1 MYKKKIIFIYP
12 SLYTFIQTD
21 IKLLSEDFELITV
34 NQNWS
39 IKFLLPINIIYQ
51 FFFLLINMYKVETII
66 VSFAGYCSFLPSL
79 LGKIFNKK
87 VAVIVH
93 GTDCVSFPEIE
104 YGNLRNPLLSF
115 VTKKSLQWAS
125 IIFPV
130 SESLV
135 YTENNYYSS
144 KTLKFGYNYHL
155 SNIKT
160 PYRVIHNGLNIL
172 NWVRDNEIIR
182 NETSFV
188 TVLGKEKIKI
198 KGVDL
203 IIEVASRF
211 PNSIFYLAGIENIKD
226 YDVPENIICK
236 GILKPE
242 ELKTLYNQS
251 QFYLQLSNT
260 EGFGV
265 ALCEAML
272 CECIPLVSD
281 VNFLPTIVG
290 NSGFVLIKRNSEM
303 LFNLINVALNSDLSN
318 LEQKARK
325 RIIDNFSVENRQ
337 RLLFNELISEV
348 Q

>member
-1 MYKKKIIFIYP
+1 M
-12 SLYTFIQTD
+12 
-21 IKLLSEDFELITV
+21 
-34 NQNWS
+34 
-39 IKFLLPINIIYQ
+39 
-51 FFFLLINMYKVETII
+51 
-66 VSFAGYCSFLPSL
+66 
-79 LGKIFNKK
+79 
-87 VAVIVH
+87 H

-104 YGNLRNPLLSF
+104 YGNLRNPILSY
-115 VTKKSLQWAS
+115 VTKKSLHWAS
-125 IIFPV
+125 IILPV

-160 PYRVIHNGLNIL
+160 PYKVIHNGLNIL
-172 NWVRDNEIIR
+172 DWVRDNEIIR
-182 NETSFV
+182 NKTSFV
-188 TVLGKEKIKI
+188 TVLGEGKIKI

-211 PNSIFYLAGIENIKD
+211 PNSIFYLAGIENVKG
-226 YDVPENIICK
+226 YDMPKNIICK
-236 GILKPE
+236 GRLTAE
-242 ELKTLYNQS
+242 ELKVLFNQS

-281 VNFLPTIVG
+281 VNFLPNIIG
-290 NSGFVLIKRNSEM
+290 DSGFVLNKRNSDM
-303 LFNLINVALNSDLSN
+303 LVDLINVALNSDIIH

-325 RIIDNFSVENRQ
+325 RIKDNFSVNKRKKM
-337 RLLFNELISEV
+337 LLSVLSN
-348 Q
+348 

>member
-1 MYKKKIIFIYP
+1 MSKKNLIFIYP
-12 SLYTFIQTD
+12 KLYTFIQTE
-21 IKLLSEDFELITV
+21 IKLLSDEFDLISIT
-34 NQNWS
+34 QNWERK
-39 IKFLLPINIIYQ
+39 ILLPFNLIRQVIFLVINIRKVDTILISFGGYWS
-51 FFFLLINMYKVETII
+51 FFPALF
-66 VSFAGYCSFLPSL
+66 SDL
-79 LGKIFNKK
+79 LGKK
-87 VAVIVH
+87 VAIVMH

-104 YGNLRNPLLSF
+104 YGNLRNPILSF

-125 IIFPV
+125 IILPV

-160 PYRVIHNGLNIL
+160 PYKVIHNGLNIL
-172 NWVRDNEIIR
+172 DWVRDNEIIR
-182 NETSFV
+182 NKTSFV
-188 TVLGKEKIKI
+188 TVLGEGKIKI

-211 PNSIFYLAGIENIKD
+211 PNSIFYLAGIENVKGYNIPK
-226 YDVPENIICK
+226 NIICK
-236 GILKPE
+236 GRLTPE
-242 ELKTLYNQS
+242 ELKVLFNQS

-290 NSGFVLIKRNSEM
+290 DSGFVLKKRNSEM
-303 LFNLINVALNSDLSN
+303 LFDLINW
-318 LEQKARK
+318 Q
-325 RIIDNFSVENRQ
+325 
-337 RLLFNELISEV
+337 
-348 Q
+348 

>member
-1 MYKKKIIFIYP
+1 MSKKNLIFIYP
-12 SLYTFIQTD
+12 KLYTFIHTE
-21 IKLLSEDFELITV
+21 IKLLSDEFNLISIT
-34 NQNWS
+34 QNWER
-39 IKFLLPINIIYQ
+39 KTLLPFNLIRQVIFLVINIRKVDTILISFGGYWS
-51 FFFLLINMYKVETII
+51 FFPALFSNLL
-66 VSFAGYCSFLPSL
+66 A
-79 LGKIFNKK
+79 KK
-87 VAVIVH
+87 VAIVMH

-104 YGNLRNPLLSF
+104 YGNLRNPILSF

-125 IIFPV
+125 IILPV

-160 PYRVIHNGLNIL
+160 PYKVIHNGLNIL
-172 NWVRDNEIIR
+172 DWVRDNEIIR
-182 NETSFV
+182 NKTSFV
-188 TVLGKEKIKI
+188 TVLGEGKIKI

-211 PNSIFYLAGIENIKD
+211 PNSIFYLAGIENVKGYNIPK
-226 YDVPENIICK
+226 NIICK
-236 GILKPE
+236 GRLTPE
-242 ELKTLYNQS
+242 ELKVLFNQS

-281 VNFLPTIVG
+281 VNFLPNIIG
-290 NSGFVLIKRNSEM
+290 DSGFVLNKRNSDM
-303 LFNLINVALNSDLSN
+303 LVDLINMALNSDIIH

-325 RIIDNFSVENRQ
+325 RIKDNFSVNKRKKM
-337 RLLFNELISEV
+337 LLSVLTN
-348 Q
+348 

>member
-1 MYKKKIIFIYP
+1 MSKKNLIFIYP
-12 SLYTFIQTD
+12 KLYTFIQTE
-21 IKLLSEDFELITV
+21 IKLLSDEFNLISI
-34 NQNWS
+34 NQNWERK
-39 IKFLLPINIIYQ
+39 ILLPFNLIRQVIFLVINIRKVDTILISFGGYWS
-51 FFFLLINMYKVETII
+51 FFPALFSN
-66 VSFAGYCSFLPSL
+66 L
-79 LGKIFNKK
+79 LGKK
-87 VAVIVH
+87 VAIVMH

-104 YGNLRNPLLSF
+104 YGNLRNPILSY
-115 VTKKSLQWAS
+115 VTKKSLHWAS
-125 IIFPV
+125 IILPV

-160 PYRVIHNGLNIL
+160 PYKVIHNGLNIL
-172 NWVRDNEIIR
+172 DWVRDNEIIR
-182 NETSFV
+182 NKTSFV
-188 TVLGKEKIKI
+188 TVLGEGKIKI

-211 PNSIFYLAGIENIKD
+211 PNSIFYLAGIENVKG
-226 YDVPENIICK
+226 YDMPKNIICK
-236 GILKPE
+236 GRLTPE
-242 ELKTLYNQS
+242 ELKVLFNQS

-281 VNFLPTIVG
+281 VNFLPNIIG
-290 NSGFVLIKRNSEM
+290 DSGFVLNKRNSDM
-303 LFNLINVALNSDLSN
+303 LVDLINVALNSDIIH

-325 RIIDNFSVENRQ
+325 RIKDNFSVNKRKKM
-337 RLLFNELISEV
+337 LLSVLTN
-348 Q
+348 

>member
-1 MYKKKIIFIYP
+1 MSKKNLIFIYP
-12 SLYTFIQTD
+12 KLYTFIQTE
-21 IKLLSEDFELITV
+21 IKLLSDEFNLISI
-34 NQNWS
+34 NQNWERK
-39 IKFLLPINIIYQ
+39 ILLPFNLIRQVIFLVINIRKVDTILISFGGYWS
-51 FFFLLINMYKVETII
+51 FFPALFSN
-66 VSFAGYCSFLPSL
+66 L
-79 LGKIFNKK
+79 LGKK
-87 VAVIVH
+87 VAIVMH

-104 YGNLRNPLLSF
+104 YGNLRNPILSF

-125 IIFPV
+125 IILPV

-144 KTLKFGYNYHL
+144 KTLRFGYNYHL

-160 PYRVIHNGLNIL
+160 PYKVIHNGLNVL
-172 NWVRDNEIIR
+172 DWVRDNEIIR
-182 NETSFV
+182 NKTSFV
-188 TVLGKEKIKI
+188 TVLGKGKIKI

-211 PNSIFYLAGIENIKD
+211 PNSIFYLAGIENVKGYNIPK
-226 YDVPENIICK
+226 NIICK
-236 GILKPE
+236 GRLTPE
-242 ELKTLYNQS
+242 ELKVLFNQS

-290 NSGFVLIKRNSEM
+290 DSGFVLKKRNSDI
-303 LFNLINVALNSDLSN
+303 LVDLINMALNSDIIH

-325 RIIDNFSVENRQ
+325 RIKDNFSVNKRKKM
-337 RLLFNELISEV
+337 LLSVLTN
-348 Q
+348 

>member
-1 MYKKKIIFIYP
+1 MSKKNLIFIYP
-12 SLYTFIQTD
+12 KLYTFIQTE
-21 IKLLSEDFELITV
+21 IKLLSDEFNLISI
-34 NQNWS
+34 NQNWERK
-39 IKFLLPINIIYQ
+39 ILLPFNLIRQVIFLVINIRKVDTILISFGGYWS
-51 FFFLLINMYKVETII
+51 FFPALF
-66 VSFAGYCSFLPSL
+66 SDL
-79 LGKIFNKK
+79 LGKK
-87 VAVIVH
+87 VAIVMH

-104 YGNLRNPLLSF
+104 YGNLRNPILSF

-125 IIFPV
+125 IILPV

-144 KTLKFGYNYHL
+144 KTLRFGYNYHL

-160 PYRVIHNGLNIL
+160 PYKVIHNGLNIL
-172 NWVRDNEIIR
+172 DWVRDNEIIR
-182 NETSFV
+182 NKTSFV
-188 TVLGKEKIKI
+188 TVLGKGKIKI

-211 PNSIFYLAGIENIKD
+211 PNSIFYLAGIENVKGYNIPK
-226 YDVPENIICK
+226 NIICK
-236 GILKPE
+236 GRLTPE
-242 ELKTLYNQS
+242 ELKVLFNQS

-290 NSGFVLIKRNSEM
+290 DSGFVLKKRNSDM
-303 LFNLINVALNSDLSN
+303 LVDLINMALNSDIIH

-325 RIIDNFSVENRQ
+325 RIKDNFSVNKRKKM
-337 RLLFNELISEV
+337 LLSVLTN
-348 Q
+348 

>member
-1 MYKKKIIFIYP
+1 MSKKNLIFIYP
-12 SLYTFIQTD
+12 KLYTFIQTE
-21 IKLLSEDFELITV
+21 IKLLSDEFNLISI
-34 NQNWS
+34 NQNWERK
-39 IKFLLPINIIYQ
+39 ILLPFNLIRQVIFLVINIRKVDTILISFGGYWS
-51 FFFLLINMYKVETII
+51 FFPALFSN
-66 VSFAGYCSFLPSL
+66 L
-79 LGKIFNKK
+79 LGKK
-87 VAVIVH
+87 VAIVMH

-104 YGNLRNPLLSF
+104 YGNLRNPILSF
-115 VTKKSLQWAS
+115 VTKKSLQWTS
-125 IIFPV
+125 IILPV

-160 PYRVIHNGLNIL
+160 PYKVIHNGLNIL
-172 NWVRDNEIIR
+172 DWVRDNEIIR
-182 NETSFV
+182 SKTSFV
-188 TVLGKEKIKI
+188 TVLGEGKIKI

-211 PNSIFYLAGIENIKD
+211 PNSIFYLAGIENVKGYNIPK
-226 YDVPENIICK
+226 NIICK
-236 GILKPE
+236 GRLTPE
-242 ELKTLYNQS
+242 ELKVLFNQS

-290 NSGFVLIKRNSEM
+290 DSGFVLNKRNSDM
-303 LFNLINVALNSDLSN
+303 LVDLINMALNSDIIH

-325 RIIDNFSVENRQ
+325 RIKDNFSVNKRKKM
-337 RLLFNELISEV
+337 LLSVLTN
-348 Q
+348 

>member
-1 MYKKKIIFIYP
+1 MSKKNLIFIYP
-12 SLYTFIQTD
+12 KLYTFIQTE
-21 IKLLSEDFELITV
+21 IKLLSDEFNLISI
-34 NQNWS
+34 NQNWERK
-39 IKFLLPINIIYQ
+39 ILLPFNLIRQVIFLVINIRKVDTILISFGGYWS
-51 FFFLLINMYKVETII
+51 FFPALFSN
-66 VSFAGYCSFLPSL
+66 L
-79 LGKIFNKK
+79 LGKK
-87 VAVIVH
+87 VAIVMH

-104 YGNLRNPLLSF
+104 YGNLRNPILSF

-125 IIFPV
+125 IILPV

-144 KTLKFGYNYHL
+144 KTLRFGYNYHL

-160 PYRVIHNGLNIL
+160 PYKVIHNGLNVL
-172 NWVRDNEIIR
+172 DWVRDNEIIR
-182 NETSFV
+182 NKTSFV
-188 TVLGKEKIKI
+188 TVLGKGKIKI

-211 PNSIFYLAGIENIKD
+211 PNSIFYLAGIENVKGYNIPK
-226 YDVPENIICK
+226 NIICK
-236 GILKPE
+236 GRLTPE
-242 ELKTLYNQS
+242 ELKVLFNQS

-290 NSGFVLIKRNSEM
+290 DSGFVLKKRNSDM
-303 LFNLINVALNSDLSN
+303 LVDLINMALNSDIIH

-325 RIIDNFSVENRQ
+325 RIKDNFSVNKRKKM
-337 RLLFNELISEV
+337 LLSVLTN
-348 Q
+348 

>member
-1 MYKKKIIFIYP
+1 MSKKNLIFIYP
-12 SLYTFIQTD
+12 KLYTFIQTE
-21 IKLLSEDFELITV
+21 IKLLSDEFNLISI
-34 NQNWS
+34 NQNWERK
-39 IKFLLPINIIYQ
+39 ILLPFNLIRQVIFLVINIRKVDTILISFGGYWS
-51 FFFLLINMYKVETII
+51 FFPALF
-66 VSFAGYCSFLPSL
+66 SDL
-79 LGKIFNKK
+79 LGKK
-87 VAVIVH
+87 VAIVMH

-104 YGNLRNPLLSF
+104 YGNLRNPILSF

-125 IIFPV
+125 IILPV

-160 PYRVIHNGLNIL
+160 PYKVIHNGLNIL
-172 NWVRDNEIIR
+172 DWVRDNEIIR
-182 NETSFV
+182 NKTSFV
-188 TVLGKEKIKI
+188 TVLGEGKIKI

-211 PNSIFYLAGIENIKD
+211 PNSIFYLAGIENVKGYNIPK
-226 YDVPENIICK
+226 NIICK
-236 GILKPE
+236 GRLTPE
-242 ELKTLYNQS
+242 ELKVLFNQS

-290 NSGFVLIKRNSEM
+290 DSGFVLKKRNSEM
-303 LFNLINVALNSDLSN
+303 LFDLINLAINSKTVIF
-318 LEQKARK
+318 EGRARK
-325 RIIDNFSVENRQ
+325 RIKDNFSVNKRK
-337 RLLFNELISEV
+337 RMLLSVLIN
-348 Q
+348 

>member
-1 MYKKKIIFIYP
+1 MYKKKLIFIYP

-39 IKFLLPINIIYQ
+39 RKSLLPINIFYQ
-51 FFFLLINMYKVETII
+51 FFFLLINLHKVETII
-66 VSFAGYCSFLPSL
+66 VSFAGYCSFFPSL

-87 VAVIVH
+87 VAIIVH

-104 YGNLRNPLLSF
+104 YGNLRNPILSF

-125 IIFPV
+125 IILPV

-144 KTLKFGYNYHL
+144 KPLKFGYNYHL

-160 PYRVIHNGLNIL
+160 PYKVIHNGLNVL
-172 NWVRDNEIIR
+172 NWDRDNEIIR
-182 NETSFV
+182 DKTSFV
-188 TVLGKEKIKI
+188 TVLGEGKVNI

-203 IIEVASRF
+203 IIDVASRF
-211 PNSIFYLAGIENIKD
+211 PNSIFYLAGIENVKG
-226 YDVPENIICK
+226 YDMPENIICK
-236 GILKPE
+236 GRLNPE
-242 ELKTLYNQS
+242 ELKLLFNQS

-272 CECIPLVSD
+272 CECIPIVSD

-290 NSGFVLIKRNSEM
+290 ESGFVLKKRNSEM
-303 LFNLINVALNSDLSN
+303 LFDLINLALNSN
-318 LEQKARK
+318 TIIFEGRARK
-325 RIIDNFSVENRQ
+325 RIKDNFSVNKRKKM
-337 RLLFNELISEV
+337 LLSVLTN
-348 Q
+348 

>member
-1 MYKKKIIFIYP
+1 MSKKNLIFIYP
-12 SLYTFIQTD
+12 KLYTFIQTE
-21 IKLLSEDFELITV
+21 IKLLSDEFNLISI
-34 NQNWS
+34 NQNWERK
-39 IKFLLPINIIYQ
+39 ILLPFNLIRQ
-51 FFFLLINMYKVETII
+51 VVFLLINIRKVDTILI
-66 VSFAGYCSFLPSL
+66 SFGGYWSFFPALFSDL
-79 LGKIFNKK
+79 LGKK
-87 VAVIVH
+87 VAIVMH

-104 YGNLRNPLLSF
+104 YGNLRNPILSF

-125 IIFPV
+125 IILPV

-160 PYRVIHNGLNIL
+160 PYKVIHNGLNIL
-172 NWVRDNEIIR
+172 DWVRDNEIIR
-182 NETSFV
+182 NKTSFV
-188 TVLGKEKIKI
+188 TVLGEGKIKI

-211 PNSIFYLAGIENIKD
+211 PNSIFYLAGIENVKGYNIPK
-226 YDVPENIICK
+226 NIICK
-236 GILKPE
+236 GRLTPE
-242 ELKTLYNQS
+242 ELKVLFNQS

-281 VNFLPTIVG
+281 VNFLPNIIG
-290 NSGFVLIKRNSEM
+290 DSGFVLNKRNSDM
-303 LFNLINVALNSDLSN
+303 LVDLINMALNSDIIH

-325 RIIDNFSVENRQ
+325 RIKDNFSVNKRKKM
-337 RLLFNELISEV
+337 LLSVLTN
-348 Q
+348 

>member
-1 MYKKKIIFIYP
+1 MSKKNLIFIYP
-12 SLYTFIQTD
+12 KLYTFIQTE
-21 IKLLSEDFELITV
+21 IKLLSDEFNLISI
-34 NQNWS
+34 NQNWERK
-39 IKFLLPINIIYQ
+39 ILLPFNLIRQVIFLVINIRKVDTILISFGGYWS
-51 FFFLLINMYKVETII
+51 FFPALFSN
-66 VSFAGYCSFLPSL
+66 L
-79 LGKIFNKK
+79 LGKK
-87 VAVIVH
+87 VAIVMH

-104 YGNLRNPLLSF
+104 YGNLRNPILSF

-125 IIFPV
+125 IILPV

-160 PYRVIHNGLNIL
+160 PYKVIHNGLNIL
-172 NWVRDNEIIR
+172 DWVRDNEIIR
-182 NETSFV
+182 NKTSFV
-188 TVLGKEKIKI
+188 TVLGKGKIKI

-211 PNSIFYLAGIENIKD
+211 PNSIFYLAGIENVKGYNIPK
-226 YDVPENIICK
+226 NIICK
-236 GILKPE
+236 GRLTPE
-242 ELKTLYNQS
+242 ELKVLFNQS

-290 NSGFVLIKRNSEM
+290 DSGFVLKKRNSKM
-303 LFNLINVALNSDLSN
+303 LFDLMNTALNSDLIN
-318 LEQKARK
+318 LEKKVRN
-325 RIIDNFSVENRQ
+325 RILDNFSVENRQ
-337 RLLFNELISEV
+337 RLLISTLKNC
-348 Q
+348 

>member
-1 MYKKKIIFIYP
+1 MSKKNLIFIYP
-12 SLYTFIQTD
+12 KLYTFIQTE
-21 IKLLSEDFELITV
+21 IKLLSDEFNLISI
-34 NQNWS
+34 NQNWERK
-39 IKFLLPINIIYQ
+39 ILLPFNLIRQVIFLVINIRKVDTILISFGGYWS
-51 FFFLLINMYKVETII
+51 FFPALF
-66 VSFAGYCSFLPSL
+66 SDL
-79 LGKIFNKK
+79 LGKK
-87 VAVIVH
+87 VAIVMH

-104 YGNLRNPLLSF
+104 YGNLRNPILSF

-125 IIFPV
+125 IILPV

-144 KTLKFGYNYHL
+144 KTLRFGYNYHL

-160 PYRVIHNGLNIL
+160 PYKVIHNGLNVL
-172 NWVRDNEIIR
+172 DWVRDNEIIR
-182 NETSFV
+182 NKTSFV
-188 TVLGKEKIKI
+188 TVLGKGKIKI

-211 PNSIFYLAGIENIKD
+211 PNSIFYLAGIENVKGYNIPK
-226 YDVPENIICK
+226 NIICK
-236 GILKPE
+236 GRLTPE
-242 ELKTLYNQS
+242 ELKVLFNQS

-290 NSGFVLIKRNSEM
+290 DSGFVLKKRNSDM
-303 LFNLINVALNSDLSN
+303 LVDLINMALNSDIIH

-325 RIIDNFSVENRQ
+325 RIKDNFPVNKRKKMLLSVLTN
-337 RLLFNELISEV
+337 
-348 Q
+348 

>member
-1 MYKKKIIFIYP
+1 MHKKKIIFIYP
-12 SLYTFIQTD
+12 TLYTFIQTD
-21 IKLLSEDFELITV
+21 IKLLSENFELISV

-39 IKFLLPINIIYQ
+39 SKLLLPFNIVYQ
-51 FFFLLINMYKVETII
+51 FFFIILNIHRVETIL
-66 VSFAGYCSFLPSL
+66 VSFAGYCSFLPAL
-79 LGKIFNKK
+79 LGRIFNKK

-104 YGNLRNPLLSF
+104 YGNLRNPILSF

-125 IIFPV
+125 IILPV

-160 PYRVIHNGLNIL
+160 SYRVIHNGLNVL
-172 NWVRDNEIIR
+172 SWVRDNSITR

-188 TVLGKEKIKI
+188 TVLGEGKIKI

-203 IIEVASRF
+203 IIKVASRF
-211 PNSIFYLAGIENIKD
+211 PNSIFYLAGIENIKG
-226 YDVPENIICK
+226 YDVPKNIICK
-236 GILKPE
+236 GRLKPE
-242 ELKTLYNQS
+242 ELKVLYNQS

-272 CECIPLVSD
+272 CECIPLVSN

-290 NSGFVLIKRNSEM
+290 DSGFVLKKRNSEM
-303 LFNLINVALNSDLSN
+303 LFDLINGALNSDTIVF
-318 LEQKARK
+318 ERRARK
-325 RIIDNFSVENRQ
+325 RIKDNFSVSKRKK
-337 RLLFNELISEV
+337 LLLSILKN
-348 Q
+348 

>member
-1 MYKKKIIFIYP
+1 MSKKNLIFIYP
-12 SLYTFIQTD
+12 KLYTFIQTE
-21 IKLLSEDFELITV
+21 IKLLSDEFNLISI
-34 NQNWS
+34 NQNWERK
-39 IKFLLPINIIYQ
+39 ILLPFNLIRQVIFLVINIRKVDTILISFGGYWS
-51 FFFLLINMYKVETII
+51 FFPALFSN
-66 VSFAGYCSFLPSL
+66 L
-79 LGKIFNKK
+79 LGKK
-87 VAVIVH
+87 VAIVMH

-104 YGNLRNPLLSF
+104 YGNLRNPILSF

-125 IIFPV
+125 IILPV

-160 PYRVIHNGLNIL
+160 PYKVIHNGLNIL
-172 NWVRDNEIIR
+172 DWVRDNEIIR
-182 NETSFV
+182 NKTSFV
-188 TVLGKEKIKI
+188 TVLGEGKIKI

-211 PNSIFYLAGIENIKD
+211 PNSIFYLAGIENVKGYNIPK
-226 YDVPENIICK
+226 NIICK
-236 GILKPE
+236 GRLTPE
-242 ELKTLYNQS
+242 ELKVLFNQS

-281 VNFLPTIVG
+281 VNFLPNIIG
-290 NSGFVLIKRNSEM
+290 DSGFVLNKRNSDM
-303 LFNLINVALNSDLSN
+303 LVDLINMALNSDIIH

-325 RIIDNFSVENRQ
+325 RIKDNFSVNKRKKM
-337 RLLFNELISEV
+337 LLSVLTN
-348 Q
+348 

>member
-1 MYKKKIIFIYP
+1 MSKKNLIFIYP
-12 SLYTFIQTD
+12 KLYTFIQTE
-21 IKLLSEDFELITV
+21 IKLLSDEFNLISI
-34 NQNWS
+34 NQNWERK
-39 IKFLLPINIIYQ
+39 ILLPFNLIRQVIFLVINIRKVDTILISFGGYWS
-51 FFFLLINMYKVETII
+51 FFPALFSN
-66 VSFAGYCSFLPSL
+66 L
-79 LGKIFNKK
+79 LGKK
-87 VAVIVH
+87 VAIVMH

-104 YGNLRNPLLSF
+104 YGNLRNPILSF

-125 IIFPV
+125 IILPV

-160 PYRVIHNGLNIL
+160 PYKVIHNGLNIL
-172 NWVRDNEIIR
+172 DWVRDNEIIR
-182 NETSFV
+182 SKTSFV
-188 TVLGKEKIKI
+188 TVLGEGKIKI

-211 PNSIFYLAGIENIKD
+211 PNSIFYLAGIENVKGYNIPK
-226 YDVPENIICK
+226 NIICK
-236 GILKPE
+236 GRLTPE
-242 ELKTLYNQS
+242 ELKVLFNQS

-290 NSGFVLIKRNSEM
+290 DSGFVLKKRNSEM
-303 LFNLINVALNSDLSN
+303 LFDLINLAINSKTVIF
-318 LEQKARK
+318 EGRARK
-325 RIIDNFSVENRQ
+325 RIKDNFSVNKRK
-337 RLLFNELISEV
+337 RMLLSVLIN
-348 Q
+348 

>member
-1 MYKKKIIFIYP
+1 MSKKNLIFIYP
-12 SLYTFIQTD
+12 KLYTFIQTE
-21 IKLLSEDFELITV
+21 IKLLSDEFNLISI
-34 NQNWS
+34 NQNWERK
-39 IKFLLPINIIYQ
+39 ILLPFNLIRQVIFLVINIRKVDTILISFGGYWS
-51 FFFLLINMYKVETII
+51 FFPALFSNLL
-66 VSFAGYCSFLPSL
+66 A
-79 LGKIFNKK
+79 KK
-87 VAVIVH
+87 VAIVMH

-104 YGNLRNPLLSF
+104 YGNLRNPILSF

-125 IIFPV
+125 IILPV

-160 PYRVIHNGLNIL
+160 PYKVIHNGLNVL
-172 NWVRDNEIIR
+172 DWVRDNEIIR
-182 NETSFV
+182 NKTSFV
-188 TVLGKEKIKI
+188 TVLGKGKIKI

-211 PNSIFYLAGIENIKD
+211 PNSIFYLAGIENVKGYNIPK
-226 YDVPENIICK
+226 NIICK
-236 GILKPE
+236 GRLTPE
-242 ELKTLYNQS
+242 ELKVLFNQS

-290 NSGFVLIKRNSEM
+290 DSGFVLKKRNSDM
-303 LFNLINVALNSDLSN
+303 LVDLINMALNSDIIH

-325 RIIDNFSVENRQ
+325 RIKDNFSVNKRKKM
-337 RLLFNELISEV
+337 LLSVLTN
-348 Q
+348 

>member
-1 MYKKKIIFIYP
+1 MSKKNLIFIYP
-12 SLYTFIQTD
+12 KLYTFIQTE
-21 IKLLSEDFELITV
+21 IKLLSDEFNLISI
-34 NQNWS
+34 NQNWERK
-39 IKFLLPINIIYQ
+39 ILLPFNLIRQVIFLVINIRKVDTILISFGGYWS
-51 FFFLLINMYKVETII
+51 FFPALFSN
-66 VSFAGYCSFLPSL
+66 L
-79 LGKIFNKK
+79 LGKK
-87 VAVIVH
+87 VAIVMH

-104 YGNLRNPLLSF
+104 YGNLRNPILSF

-125 IIFPV
+125 IILPV

-160 PYRVIHNGLNIL
+160 PYKVIHNGLNIL
-172 NWVRDNEIIR
+172 DWVRDNEIIR
-182 NETSFV
+182 SKTSFV
-188 TVLGKEKIKI
+188 TVLGEGKIKI

-211 PNSIFYLAGIENIKD
+211 PNSIFYLAGIENVKGYNIPK
-226 YDVPENIICK
+226 NIICK
-236 GILKPE
+236 GRLTPE
-242 ELKTLYNQS
+242 ELKVLFNQS

-290 NSGFVLIKRNSEM
+290 DSGFVLNKRNSDM
-303 LFNLINVALNSDLSN
+303 LVDLINMALNSDIIH

-325 RIIDNFSVENRQ
+325 RIKDNFSVNKRKKM
-337 RLLFNELISEV
+337 LLSVLIN
-348 Q
+348 

>member
-1 MYKKKIIFIYP
+1 MSKKNLIFIYP
-12 SLYTFIQTD
+12 KLYTFIQTE
-21 IKLLSEDFELITV
+21 IKLLSDEFNLVSI
-34 NQNWS
+34 NQNWERK
-39 IKFLLPINIIYQ
+39 ILLPFNLIRQVIFLVINIRKVDTILISFGGYWS
-51 FFFLLINMYKVETII
+51 FFPALFSN
-66 VSFAGYCSFLPSL
+66 L
-79 LGKIFNKK
+79 LGKK
-87 VAVIVH
+87 VAIVMH

-104 YGNLRNPLLSF
+104 YGNLRNPILSF

-125 IIFPV
+125 IILPV

-144 KTLKFGYNYHL
+144 KTLRFGYNYHL

-160 PYRVIHNGLNIL
+160 PYKVIHNGLNVL
-172 NWVRDNEIIR
+172 DWVRDNEIIR
-182 NETSFV
+182 NKTSFV
-188 TVLGKEKIKI
+188 TVLGKGKIKI

-211 PNSIFYLAGIENIKD
+211 PNSIFYLAGIENVKGYNIPK
-226 YDVPENIICK
+226 NIICK
-236 GILKPE
+236 GRLTPE
-242 ELKTLYNQS
+242 ELKVLFNQS

-290 NSGFVLIKRNSEM
+290 DSGFVLKKRNSDM
-303 LFNLINVALNSDLSN
+303 LVDLINMALNSDIIH

-325 RIIDNFSVENRQ
+325 RIKDNFSVNKRKKM
-337 RLLFNELISEV
+337 LLSVLTN
-348 Q
+348 

>member
-1 MYKKKIIFIYP
+1 MSKKNLIFIYP
-12 SLYTFIQTD
+12 KLYTFIQTE
-21 IKLLSEDFELITV
+21 IKLLSDEFNLISI
-34 NQNWS
+34 NQNWERK
-39 IKFLLPINIIYQ
+39 ILLPFNLIRQVIFLVINIRKVDTILISFGGYWS
-51 FFFLLINMYKVETII
+51 FFPALFSN
-66 VSFAGYCSFLPSL
+66 L
-79 LGKIFNKK
+79 LGKK
-87 VAVIVH
+87 VAIVMH

-104 YGNLRNPLLSF
+104 YGNLRNPILSF

-125 IIFPV
+125 IILPV

-160 PYRVIHNGLNIL
+160 PYKVIHNGLNVL
-172 NWVRDNEIIR
+172 DWVRDNEIIR
-182 NETSFV
+182 NKTSFV
-188 TVLGKEKIKI
+188 TVLGKGKIKI

-211 PNSIFYLAGIENIKD
+211 PNSIFYLAGIENVKGYNIPK
-226 YDVPENIICK
+226 NIICK
-236 GILKPE
+236 GRLTPE
-242 ELKTLYNQS
+242 ELKVLFNQS

-290 NSGFVLIKRNSEM
+290 DSGFVLKKRNSDM
-303 LFNLINVALNSDLSN
+303 LVDLINMALNSDIIH

-325 RIIDNFSVENRQ
+325 RIKDNFSVNKRKKM
-337 RLLFNELISEV
+337 LLSVLTN
-348 Q
+348 

>member
-1 MYKKKIIFIYP
+1 MSKKNLIFIYP
-12 SLYTFIQTD
+12 KLYTFIQTE
-21 IKLLSEDFELITV
+21 IKLLSDEFNLISI
-34 NQNWS
+34 NQNWERK
-39 IKFLLPINIIYQ
+39 ILLPFNLIRQVIFLVINIRKVDTILISFGGYWS
-51 FFFLLINMYKVETII
+51 FFPALF
-66 VSFAGYCSFLPSL
+66 SDL
-79 LGKIFNKK
+79 LGKK
-87 VAVIVH
+87 VAIVMH

-104 YGNLRNPLLSF
+104 YGNLRNPILSF

-125 IIFPV
+125 IILPV

-160 PYRVIHNGLNIL
+160 PYKVIHNGLNIL
-172 NWVRDNEIIR
+172 DWVRDNEIIR
-182 NETSFV
+182 NKTSFV
-188 TVLGKEKIKI
+188 TVLGEGKIKI

-211 PNSIFYLAGIENIKD
+211 PNSIFYLAGIENVKGYNIPK
-226 YDVPENIICK
+226 NIICK
-236 GILKPE
+236 GRLTPE
-242 ELKTLYNQS
+242 ELKVLFNQS

-290 NSGFVLIKRNSEM
+290 DSGFVLKKRNSDM
-303 LFNLINVALNSDLSN
+303 LVDLINMALNSDIIH

-325 RIIDNFSVENRQ
+325 RIKDNFPVNKRKKMLLSVLTN
-337 RLLFNELISEV
+337 
-348 Q
+348 

>member
-1 MYKKKIIFIYP
+1 MSKKNLIFIYP
-12 SLYTFIQTD
+12 KLYTFIQTE
-21 IKLLSEDFELITV
+21 IKLLSDEFNLISI
-34 NQNWS
+34 NQNWERK
-39 IKFLLPINIIYQ
+39 ILLPFNLIRQVIFLVINIRKVDTILISFGGYWS
-51 FFFLLINMYKVETII
+51 FFPALFSN
-66 VSFAGYCSFLPSL
+66 L
-79 LGKIFNKK
+79 LGKK
-87 VAVIVH
+87 VAIVMH

-104 YGNLRNPLLSF
+104 YGNLRNPILSY
-115 VTKKSLQWAS
+115 VTKKSLHWAS
-125 IIFPV
+125 IILPV

-160 PYRVIHNGLNIL
+160 PYKVIHNGLNIL
-172 NWVRDNEIIR
+172 DWVRDNEIIR
-182 NETSFV
+182 SKTSFV
-188 TVLGKEKIKI
+188 TVLGEGKIKI

-211 PNSIFYLAGIENIKD
+211 PNSIFYLAGIENVKGYNIPK
-226 YDVPENIICK
+226 NIICK
-236 GILKPE
+236 GRLTPE
-242 ELKTLYNQS
+242 ELKVLFNQS

-290 NSGFVLIKRNSEM
+290 DSGFVLNKRNSDM
-303 LFNLINVALNSDLSN
+303 LVDLINMALNSDIIH

-325 RIIDNFSVENRQ
+325 RIKDNFSVNKRKKM
-337 RLLFNELISEV
+337 LLSVLTN
-348 Q
+348 

>member
-1 MYKKKIIFIYP
+1 MSKKNLIFIYP
-12 SLYTFIQTD
+12 KLYTFIQTE
-21 IKLLSEDFELITV
+21 IKLLSDEFNLISI
-34 NQNWS
+34 NQNWERK
-39 IKFLLPINIIYQ
+39 ILLPFNLIRQVIFLVINIRKVDTILISFGGYWS
-51 FFFLLINMYKVETII
+51 FFPALF
-66 VSFAGYCSFLPSL
+66 SDL
-79 LGKIFNKK
+79 LGKK
-87 VAVIVH
+87 VAIVMH

-104 YGNLRNPLLSF
+104 YGNLRNPILSF

-125 IIFPV
+125 IILPV

-160 PYRVIHNGLNIL
+160 PYKVIHNGLNIL
-172 NWVRDNEIIR
+172 DWVRDNEIIR
-182 NETSFV
+182 NKTSFV
-188 TVLGKEKIKI
+188 TVLGEGKIKI

-211 PNSIFYLAGIENIKD
+211 PDSIFYLAGIENVKGYNIPK
-226 YDVPENIICK
+226 NIICK
-236 GILKPE
+236 GRLTPE
-242 ELKTLYNQS
+242 ELKVLFNQS

-290 NSGFVLIKRNSEM
+290 DSGFVLNKRNSDM
-303 LFNLINVALNSDLSN
+303 LVDLINMALNSDIIH

-325 RIIDNFSVENRQ
+325 RIKDNFSVNKRKKM
-337 RLLFNELISEV
+337 LLSVLTN
-348 Q
+348 

>member
-1 MYKKKIIFIYP
+1 MSKKNLIFIYP
-12 SLYTFIQTD
+12 KLYTFIQTE
-21 IKLLSEDFELITV
+21 IKLLSDEFNLISI
-34 NQNWS
+34 NQNWERK
-39 IKFLLPINIIYQ
+39 ILLPFNLIRQVIFLVINIRKVDTILISFGGYWS
-51 FFFLLINMYKVETII
+51 FFPALF
-66 VSFAGYCSFLPSL
+66 SDL
-79 LGKIFNKK
+79 LGKK
-87 VAVIVH
+87 VAIVMH

-104 YGNLRNPLLSF
+104 YGNLRNPILSF
-115 VTKKSLQWAS
+115 VTKKSLQWTS
-125 IIFPV
+125 IILPV

-160 PYRVIHNGLNIL
+160 PYKVIHNGLNIL
-172 NWVRDNEIIR
+172 DWVRDNEIIR
-182 NETSFV
+182 NKTSFV
-188 TVLGKEKIKI
+188 TVLGKGKIKI

-211 PNSIFYLAGIENIKD
+211 PNSIFYLAGIENVKGYNIPK
-226 YDVPENIICK
+226 NIICK
-236 GILKPE
+236 GRLTPE
-242 ELKTLYNQS
+242 ELKVLFNQS

-290 NSGFVLIKRNSEM
+290 DSGFVLKKRNSDM
-303 LFNLINVALNSDLSN
+303 LVDLINMALNSDIIH

-325 RIIDNFSVENRQ
+325 RIKDNFPVNKRKKMLLSVLTN
-337 RLLFNELISEV
+337 
-348 Q
+348 

>member
-1 MYKKKIIFIYP
+1 MSKKNLIFIYP
-12 SLYTFIQTD
+12 KLYTFIQTE
-21 IKLLSEDFELITV
+21 IKLLSDEFNLVSIT
-34 NQNWS
+34 QNWER
-39 IKFLLPINIIYQ
+39 KTLLPFNLIRQVIFLVINIRKVDTILISFGGYWS
-51 FFFLLINMYKVETII
+51 FFPALFSN
-66 VSFAGYCSFLPSL
+66 L
-79 LGKIFNKK
+79 LGKK
-87 VAVIVH
+87 VAIVMH

-104 YGNLRNPLLSF
+104 YGNLRNPILSY
-115 VTKKSLQWAS
+115 VTKKSLHWAS
-125 IIFPV
+125 IILPV

-160 PYRVIHNGLNIL
+160 PYKVIHNGLNVL
-172 NWVRDNEIIR
+172 DWVRDNEIIR
-182 NETSFV
+182 NKTSFV
-188 TVLGKEKIKI
+188 TVLGEGKIKI

-211 PNSIFYLAGIENIKD
+211 PNSIFYLAGIENVKGYNIPK
-226 YDVPENIICK
+226 NIICK
-236 GILKPE
+236 GRLTPE
-242 ELKTLYNQS
+242 ELKVLFNQS

-290 NSGFVLIKRNSEM
+290 DSGFVLKKRNSDM
-303 LFNLINVALNSDLSN
+303 LVDLINMALNSDIIH

-325 RIIDNFSVENRQ
+325 RIKDNFSVNKRKKM
-337 RLLFNELISEV
+337 LLSVLTN
-348 Q
+348 

>member
-1 MYKKKIIFIYP
+1 MSKKNLIFIYP
-12 SLYTFIQTD
+12 KLYTFIHTE
-21 IKLLSEDFELITV
+21 IKLLSDEFTLISIT
-34 NQNWS
+34 QNWER
-39 IKFLLPINIIYQ
+39 KTLLPFNLIRQVIFLVINIRKVDTILISFGGYWS
-51 FFFLLINMYKVETII
+51 FFPALFSN
-66 VSFAGYCSFLPSL
+66 L
-79 LGKIFNKK
+79 LGKK
-87 VAVIVH
+87 VAIVMH

-104 YGNLRNPLLSF
+104 YGNLRNPILSY
-115 VTKKSLQWAS
+115 VTKKSLHWAS
-125 IIFPV
+125 IILPV

-160 PYRVIHNGLNIL
+160 PYKVIHNGLNIL
-172 NWVRDNEIIR
+172 DWVRDNEIIR
-182 NETSFV
+182 NKTSFV
-188 TVLGKEKIKI
+188 TVLGEGKIKI

-211 PNSIFYLAGIENIKD
+211 PNSIFYLAGIENVKGYNIPK
-226 YDVPENIICK
+226 NIICK
-236 GILKPE
+236 GRLTPE
-242 ELKTLYNQS
+242 ELKVLFNQS

-281 VNFLPTIVG
+281 VNFLPNIIG
-290 NSGFVLIKRNSEM
+290 DSGFVLNKRNSDM
-303 LFNLINVALNSDLSN
+303 LVDLINMALNSDIIH

-325 RIIDNFSVENRQ
+325 RIKDNFSVNKRKKM
-337 RLLFNELISEV
+337 LLSVLTN
-348 Q
+348 

>member
-1 MYKKKIIFIYP
+1 MSKKNLIFIYP
-12 SLYTFIQTD
+12 KLYTFIQTE
-21 IKLLSEDFELITV
+21 IKLLSDEFNLISI
-34 NQNWS
+34 NQNWERK
-39 IKFLLPINIIYQ
+39 ILLPFNLIRQVIFLVINIRKVDTILISFGGYWS
-51 FFFLLINMYKVETII
+51 FFPALFSNLL
-66 VSFAGYCSFLPSL
+66 A
-79 LGKIFNKK
+79 KK
-87 VAVIVH
+87 VAIVMH

-104 YGNLRNPLLSF
+104 YGNLRNPILSF

-125 IIFPV
+125 IILPV

-160 PYRVIHNGLNIL
+160 PYKVIHNGLNIL
-172 NWVRDNEIIR
+172 DWVRDNEIIR
-182 NETSFV
+182 NKTSFV
-188 TVLGKEKIKI
+188 TVLGEGKIKI

-211 PNSIFYLAGIENIKD
+211 PNSIFYLAGIENVKG
-226 YDVPENIICK
+226 YDMPKNIICK
-236 GILKPE
+236 GRLTPE
-242 ELKTLYNQS
+242 ELKVLFNQS

-290 NSGFVLIKRNSEM
+290 DSGFVLKKRNSDM
-303 LFNLINVALNSDLSN
+303 LVDLINMALNSDIIH

-325 RIIDNFSVENRQ
+325 RIKDNFSVNKRKKM
-337 RLLFNELISEV
+337 LLSVLTN
-348 Q
+348 

>member
-1 MYKKKIIFIYP
+1 MSKKNLIFIYP
-12 SLYTFIQTD
+12 KLYTFIQTE
-21 IKLLSEDFELITV
+21 IKLLSDEFNLISI
-34 NQNWS
+34 NQNWERK
-39 IKFLLPINIIYQ
+39 ILLPFNLIRQVIFLVINIRKVDTILISFGGYWS
-51 FFFLLINMYKVETII
+51 FFPALFSN
-66 VSFAGYCSFLPSL
+66 L
-79 LGKIFNKK
+79 LGKK
-87 VAVIVH
+87 VAIVMH

-104 YGNLRNPLLSF
+104 YGNLRNPILSF
-115 VTKKSLQWAS
+115 VTKKSLQWTS
-125 IIFPV
+125 IILPV

-160 PYRVIHNGLNIL
+160 PYKVIHNGLNIL
-172 NWVRDNEIIR
+172 DWVRDNEIIR
-182 NETSFV
+182 SKTSFV
-188 TVLGKEKIKI
+188 TVLGEGKIKI

-211 PNSIFYLAGIENIKD
+211 PNSIFYLAGIENVKGYNIPK
-226 YDVPENIICK
+226 NIICK
-236 GILKPE
+236 GRLTPE
-242 ELKTLYNQS
+242 ELKVLFNQS

-290 NSGFVLIKRNSEM
+290 DSGFVLKKRNSEM
-303 LFNLINVALNSDLSN
+303 LFDLINLAINSN
-318 LEQKARK
+318 TVIFEGRARK
-325 RIIDNFSVENRQ
+325 RIKDNFSVNKRK
-337 RLLFNELISEV
+337 RMLLSVLIN
-348 Q
+348 

>member
-1 MYKKKIIFIYP
+1 MSKKNLIFIYP
-12 SLYTFIQTD
+12 KLYTFIQTE
-21 IKLLSEDFELITV
+21 IKLLSDEFNLISI
-34 NQNWS
+34 NQNWERK
-39 IKFLLPINIIYQ
+39 ILLPFNLIRQVIFLVINIRKVDTILISFGGYWS
-51 FFFLLINMYKVETII
+51 FFPALF
-66 VSFAGYCSFLPSL
+66 SDL
-79 LGKIFNKK
+79 LGKK
-87 VAVIVH
+87 VAIVLH

-104 YGNLRNPLLSF
+104 YGNLRNPILSF

-125 IIFPV
+125 IILPV

-160 PYRVIHNGLNIL
+160 PYKVIHNGLNIL
-172 NWVRDNEIIR
+172 DWVRDNEIIR
-182 NETSFV
+182 NKTSFV
-188 TVLGKEKIKI
+188 TVLGEGKIKI

-211 PNSIFYLAGIENIKD
+211 PNSIFYLAGIDKLIG

-236 GILKPE
+236 GILNAE
-242 ELKTLYNQS
+242 ELKELYNQS

-272 CECIPLVSD
+272 CECIPIVSD
-281 VNFLPTIVG
+281 VNFLPNIIG
-290 NSGFVLIKRNSEM
+290 DSGLILKKRNVEM
-303 LFNLINVALNSDLSN
+303 LFDLINLALKLDISIM
-318 LEQKARK
+318 EQRSRK
-325 RIIDNFSVENRQ
+325 RIIDNFSIENRQ
-337 RLLFNELISEV
+337 RLLISALSFSN
-348 Q
+348 

>member
-1 MYKKKIIFIYP
+1 MSKKNLIFIYP
-12 SLYTFIQTD
+12 KLYTFIHTE
-21 IKLLSEDFELITV
+21 IKLLSDEFDLISIT
-34 NQNWS
+34 QNWERK
-39 IKFLLPINIIYQ
+39 ILLPFNLIRQ
-51 FFFLLINMYKVETII
+51 VVFLLINIRKVDTILI
-66 VSFAGYCSFLPSL
+66 SFGGYWSFFPALFSNL
-79 LGKIFNKK
+79 LGKK
-87 VAVIVH
+87 VAIVMH

-104 YGNLRNPLLSF
+104 YGNLRNPILSY
-115 VTKKSLQWAS
+115 VTKKSLHWAS
-125 IIFPV
+125 IILPV

-160 PYRVIHNGLNIL
+160 PYKVIHNGLNIL
-172 NWVRDNEIIR
+172 DWVRDNEIIR
-182 NETSFV
+182 NKTSFV
-188 TVLGKEKIKI
+188 TVLGKGKIKI

-211 PNSIFYLAGIENIKD
+211 PNSIFYLAGIENVKGYNIPK
-226 YDVPENIICK
+226 NIICK
-236 GILKPE
+236 GRLTPE
-242 ELKTLYNQS
+242 ELKVLFNQS

-281 VNFLPTIVG
+281 VNFLPNIIG
-290 NSGFVLIKRNSEM
+290 DSGFVLNKRNSDM
-303 LFNLINVALNSDLSN
+303 LVDLINMALNSDIIH

-325 RIIDNFSVENRQ
+325 RIKDNFSVNKRKKM
-337 RLLFNELISEV
+337 LLSVLTN
-348 Q
+348 

>member
-1 MYKKKIIFIYP
+1 MSKKNLIFIYP
-12 SLYTFIQTD
+12 KLYTFIQTE
-21 IKLLSEDFELITV
+21 IKLLSDEFNLISI
-34 NQNWS
+34 NQNWERK
-39 IKFLLPINIIYQ
+39 ILLPFNLIRQVIFLVINIRKVDTILISFGGYWS
-51 FFFLLINMYKVETII
+51 FFPALFSNLL
-66 VSFAGYCSFLPSL
+66 A
-79 LGKIFNKK
+79 KK
-87 VAVIVH
+87 VAIVMH

-104 YGNLRNPLLSF
+104 YGNLRNPILSF

-125 IIFPV
+125 IILPV

-160 PYRVIHNGLNIL
+160 PYKVIHNGLNIL
-172 NWVRDNEIIR
+172 DWVRDNEIIR
-182 NETSFV
+182 NKTSFV
-188 TVLGKEKIKI
+188 TVLGKGKIKI

-211 PNSIFYLAGIENIKD
+211 PNSIFYLAGIENVKGYNIPK
-226 YDVPENIICK
+226 NIICK
-236 GILKPE
+236 GRLTPE
-242 ELKTLYNQS
+242 ELKVLFNQS

-290 NSGFVLIKRNSEM
+290 DSGFVLKKRNSDM
-303 LFNLINVALNSDLSN
+303 LVDLINMALNSDIIH

-325 RIIDNFSVENRQ
+325 RIKDNFSVNKRKKM
-337 RLLFNELISEV
+337 LLSVLTN
-348 Q
+348 

>member
-1 MYKKKIIFIYP
+1 MSKKNLIFIYP
-12 SLYTFIQTD
+12 KLYTFIQTE
-21 IKLLSEDFELITV
+21 IKLLSDEFNLISI
-34 NQNWS
+34 NQNWERK
-39 IKFLLPINIIYQ
+39 ILLPFNLIRQVIFLVINIRKVDTILISFGGYWS
-51 FFFLLINMYKVETII
+51 FFPALFSN
-66 VSFAGYCSFLPSL
+66 L
-79 LGKIFNKK
+79 LGKK
-87 VAVIVH
+87 VAIVMH

-104 YGNLRNPLLSF
+104 YGNLRNPILSF

-125 IIFPV
+125 IILPV

-160 PYRVIHNGLNIL
+160 PYKVIHNGLNVL
-172 NWVRDNEIIR
+172 DWVRDNEIIR
-182 NETSFV
+182 NKTSFV
-188 TVLGKEKIKI
+188 TVLGKGKIKI

-211 PNSIFYLAGIENIKD
+211 PNSIFYLAGIENVKGYNIPK
-226 YDVPENIICK
+226 NIICK
-236 GILKPE
+236 GRLTPE
-242 ELKTLYNQS
+242 ELKVLFNQS

-281 VNFLPTIVG
+281 VNFLPNIIG
-290 NSGFVLIKRNSEM
+290 DSGFVLNKRNSDM
-303 LFNLINVALNSDLSN
+303 LVDLINMALNSDIIH

-325 RIIDNFSVENRQ
+325 RIKDNFSVNKRKKM
-337 RLLFNELISEV
+337 LLSVLTN
-348 Q
+348 

>member
-1 MYKKKIIFIYP
+1 MSKKNLIFIYP
-12 SLYTFIQTD
+12 KLYTFIQTE
-21 IKLLSEDFELITV
+21 IKLLSDEFNLISI
-34 NQNWS
+34 NQNWERK
-39 IKFLLPINIIYQ
+39 ILLPFNLIRQVIFLVINIRKVDTILISFGGYWS
-51 FFFLLINMYKVETII
+51 FFPALFSN
-66 VSFAGYCSFLPSL
+66 L
-79 LGKIFNKK
+79 LGKK
-87 VAVIVH
+87 VAIVMH

-104 YGNLRNPLLSF
+104 YGNLRNPILSF

-125 IIFPV
+125 IILPV

-160 PYRVIHNGLNIL
+160 PYKVIHNGLNVL
-172 NWVRDNEIIR
+172 DWVRDNEIIR
-182 NETSFV
+182 NKTSFV
-188 TVLGKEKIKI
+188 TVLGKGKIKI

-211 PNSIFYLAGIENIKD
+211 PNSIFYLAGIENVKGYNIPK
-226 YDVPENIICK
+226 NIICK
-236 GILKPE
+236 GRLTPE
-242 ELKTLYNQS
+242 ELKVLFNQS

-281 VNFLPTIVG
+281 VNFLPTIIG
-290 NSGFVLIKRNSEM
+290 DSGFVLNKRNSDM
-303 LFNLINVALNSDLSN
+303 LVDLINMALNSDIIH

-325 RIIDNFSVENRQ
+325 RIKDNFSVNKRKKM
-337 RLLFNELISEV
+337 LLSVLTN
-348 Q
+348 

>member
-236 GILKPE
+236 GRLKPE